1 MIIIKHQK
9 AVQAT
14 SHLPG
19 WMMGTIS
26 VGIWVQGHHGALCQ
40 GLRLKMYPRMCYHKV
55 SWILFFTLAAVH
67 YISVQG
73 IIGYPA
79 EVAFLLLYESTENK
93 KGSRGDN
100 CNETNLSCYSCECS
114 VTYQSFY

>member
-26 VGIWVQGHHGALCQ
+26 VGIWIQGYHGALCQ
-40 GLRLKMYPRMCYHKV
+40 DLHLKTPHQMCYYKV
-55 SWILFFTLAAVH
+55 RFLFCMLTAVH
-67 YISVQG
+67 YILFEM
-73 IIGYPA
+73 IIDYPLRTLILRGCL
-79 EVAFLLLYESTENK
+79 FL
-93 KGSRGDN
+93 
-100 CNETNLSCYSCECS
+100 CA
-114 VTYQSFY
+114 